1 MIGRVGHPFHGEAYA
16 LLIAAHRHLPN
27 WQLPGEEHVGIP
39 VLRGD
44 GWYHRT
50 CCRVDEA
57 KTPFQFH
64 HLFKYVE
71 PLTLWESNVLTT
83 PLQTLVPVPNRGRL
97 RSSWWFG
104 SGTYLHEKHIHLL
117 QVPCT
122 LVPDMMVS
130 SIWSHTTQYLEDD
143 STGRRIYKW
152 AWGERYD
159 LAFWTPTPNPSPESS
174 SSPNLTV
181 PALVGFVLLTPVPK
195 HWPDLSY
202 LLSDPFPSVQSAVST
217 SDSLVQSTAGEF
229 PTWNWESSNNKED

>member
-1 MIGRVGHPFHGEAYA
+1 
-16 LLIAAHRHLPN
+16 
-27 WQLPGEEHVGIP
+27 
-39 VLRGD
+39 
-44 GWYHRT
+44 
-50 CCRVDEA
+50 
-57 KTPFQFH
+57 
-64 HLFKYVE
+64 
-71 PLTLWESNVLTT
+71 
-83 PLQTLVPVPNRGRL
+83 
-97 RSSWWFG
+97 
-104 SGTYLHEKHIHLL
+104 
-117 QVPCT
+117 
-122 LVPDMMVS
+122 MMVS
-130 SIWSHTTQYLEDD
+130 SIWSYTTQYLEDD